1 MDKWIG
7 GNDEMM
13 MMIMMIMTMT
23 SLLQRVI
30 SWSSLDWDQGRWN
43 QLDLVIGTTFD
54 LSVHIANT

>member
-1 MDKWIG
+1 
-7 GNDEMM
+7 M
-13 MMIMMIMTMT
+13 MMIMM
-23 SLLQRVI
+23 QRVI